1 MSRRLVAVSDWLY
14 VKTASVLALVVLAA
28 LAIAIATV
36 LLVMVLLALPVA
48 AGLLAIFATIQGAK
62 WVLVDHR
69 ERRRAA
75 DLGRCSATEAGR
87 DAWKTCRRSPTS
99 SATCGRKVA
108 SGERAHHGETRR
120 DDH

>member
-75 DLGRCSATEAGR
+75 DLGAVLGYRGWSGR
-87 DAWKTCRRSPTS
+87 VEDLPTI
-99 SATCGRKVA
+99 ADEQRNVRPKGGQR
-108 SGERAHHGETRR
+108 
-120 DDH
+120 